1 MLRESTNSA
10 RNVGMKIAVLG
21 ASLLILLCGQA
32 LARPRDNVMAGAYRC
47 SAHVS
52 TRVWLDCYY
61 GAAQPQRAA
70 LGLSPAP
77 AAQVKLTEEAP
88 APGVPQDIAARD
100 QVMAAAG
107 RCAGMGED
115 RPWLDC
121 YYAAANPVRGLLGL
135 PLMPGAAPPPAPI
148 PVSGPAPMPGMG
160 KSNPGWFG
168 QILGMPNVKVTA
180 RMDSYSF
187 HHDQHFTV
195 TLANGQVWEQT
206 DGDTQIAHW
215 KKDPRL
221 YTVII
226 TGGAFGSYNLN
237 VKDSAGRYK
246 VRRVS

>member
-1 MLRESTNSA
+1 MR
-10 RNVGMKIAVLG
+10 IAVLG
-21 ASLLILLCGQA
+21 ASLLLLFCGSA
-32 LARPRDNVMAGAYRC
+32 LARPRDNVMINAYRC

-88 APGVPQDIAARD
+88 PPGVPQDIAARD
-100 QVMAAAG
+100 QVMAGAG
-107 RCAGMGED
+107 RCTGVGED

-135 PLMPGAAPPPAPI
+135 PLSPGAAPPAGPI
-148 PVSGPAPMPGMG
+148 AVSARVPTPGVT

-168 QILGMPNVKVTA
+168 EILGMPDVKVTS
-180 RMDSYSF
+180 RMDSYRF
-187 HHDQHFTV
+187 YRDQHFTV

-206 DGDTQIAHW
+206 DGDTQKAHW
-215 KKDPRL
+215 NKQPRF
-221 YTVII
+221 YTVVI

-246 VRRVS
+246 VKRLS

>member
-1 MLRESTNSA
+1 
-10 RNVGMKIAVLG
+10 MKIVVVG
-21 ASLLILLCGQA
+21 TSLLLLLCA
-32 LARPRDNVMAGAYRC
+32 PAMARPRDNVMINAYRC

-88 APGVPQDIAARD
+88 PPGVPQDIAVRD

-107 RCAGMGED
+107 RCAGVSEE

-135 PLMPGAAPPPAPI
+135 PLTPGAAPPPPGPM
-148 PVSGPAPMPGMG
+148 PVSMPAPTPGVG

-168 QILGMPNVKVTA
+168 HMLGMADVKVTA
-180 RMDSYSF
+180 RMEAYRF
-187 HHDQHFTV
+187 YHDQHFTV
-195 TLANGQVWEQT
+195 SLANGQVWEQT
-206 DGDTQIAHW
+206 DGDTERAHW
-215 KKDPRL
+215 NKDPRL

-237 VKDSAGRYK
+237 VKDQAGRYK
-246 VRRVS
+246 VKRIS

>member
-1 MLRESTNSA
+1 MR
-10 RNVGMKIAVLG
+10 IAVLG
-21 ASLLILLCGQA
+21 ASLFLLLCGQA
-32 LARPRDNVMAGAYRC
+32 LARPRDDVMVNAYRC
-47 SAHVS
+47 AGHVS

-77 AAQVKLTEEAP
+77 AAQVELTRATP
-88 APGVPQDIAARD
+88 PPGVPQDITVRD

-107 RCAGMGED
+107 RCAGVAEE

-121 YYAAANPVRGLLGL
+121 YYYAANPVRGLLGL
-135 PLMPGAAPPPAPI
+135 PLMGGNPPPPI
-148 PVSGPAPMPGMG
+148 AVSAPAPASGIG

-168 QILGMPNVKVTA
+168 RILNMPDIKVTS

-187 HHDQHFTV
+187 HHDQRFTV
-195 TLANGQVWEQT
+195 TLANGQVWEQM
-206 DGDTQIAHW
+206 DGDTQMAHW
-215 KKDPRL
+215 NKDPRL
-221 YTVII
+221 YMVVI

-237 VKDSAGRYK
+237 VRNQAGLYK

>member
-1 MLRESTNSA
+1 MR
-10 RNVGMKIAVLG
+10 IAVLG
-21 ASLLILLCGQA
+21 ASLLLLFCGSA
-32 LARPRDNVMAGAYRC
+32 LARPRDNVMINAYRC

-88 APGVPQDIAARD
+88 PPGVPQDIAARD
-100 QVMAAAG
+100 QVMAGAG

-135 PLMPGAAPPPAPI
+135 PLSPGAAPPPPAGPIAVSARAPT
-148 PVSGPAPMPGMG
+148 PGVT

-168 QILGMPNVKVTA
+168 EILGMPDVKITS
-180 RMDSYSF
+180 RMDSYRF
-187 HHDQHFTV
+187 YRDQHFTV

-206 DGDTQIAHW
+206 DGDTAKAHW
-215 KKDPRL
+215 NKQPRF
-221 YTVII
+221 YTVVI

-237 VKDSAGRYK
+237 VKDQAGRYK
-246 VRRVS
+246 VKRLS